1 MKALIQRVKQAE
13 VSIDGQSHGK
23 IDRGILTL
31 LGVEENDSAKEVEW
45 LLQKII
51 SLRIFPDDQGKMNH
65 SLADLGL
72 SHLVVSQFTLL
83 GDVRKGRRPHFL
95 NAGDPKRAKE
105 LFCDFVRMSQDKG
118 ITTEQ
123 GVFAADMEVSLIND
137 GPVTFMIDTPESL

>member
-1 MKALIQRVKQAE
+1 MKQAE
-13 VSIDGQSHGK
+13 VSIDGRSHSK
-23 IDRGILTL
+23 IGRGILTL
-31 LGVEENDSAKEVEW
+31 LGVEENDSAKEAEW
-45 LLQKII
+45 LVQKII
-51 SLRIFPDDQGKMNH
+51 GLRIFPDDEGKMNL

-95 NAGDPKRAKE
+95 NAGDPQKAKE
-105 LFCDFVRMSQDKG
+105 LFHGFVRLSQDRG